1 MLLGLLLLGNPT
13 SFVSVIHAIFVKIIE
28 KTIMKKF
35 LIVAITL
42 IPFVIAHAESTTK
55 PDVEKATTSE
65 IIAPQSEQVK
75 KDTVAEKAKVEK
87 ENTPKKIKMGK
98 AGGKGG

>member
-1 MLLGLLLLGNPT
+1 
-13 SFVSVIHAIFVKIIE
+13 
-28 KTIMKKF
+28 MKKF

-42 IPFVIAHAESTTK
+42 MPFVIAHAEGTAK

-75 KDTVAEKAKVEK
+75 EATVTEKAKVDK
-87 ENTPKKIKMGK
+87 ENKPKKIKMGK